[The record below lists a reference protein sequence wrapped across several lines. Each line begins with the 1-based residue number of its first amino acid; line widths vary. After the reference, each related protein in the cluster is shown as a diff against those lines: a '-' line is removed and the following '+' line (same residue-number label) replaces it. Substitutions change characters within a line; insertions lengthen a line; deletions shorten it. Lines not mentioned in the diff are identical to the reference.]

1 MTQEKNQ
8 IVQLCESCVDVMTDK
23 LKRWIAL
30 LRISGHG
37 TKQLVRDEMK
47 EFLTEKL
54 LEKEAQTH

>member
-1 MTQEKNQ
+1 MTQP
-8 IVQLCESCVDVMTDK
+8 CEACFKEISDK

-54 LEKEAQTH
+54 LGKEAKRIERDKT

>member
-1 MTQEKNQ
+1 MAEKKN
-8 IVQLCESCVDVMTDK
+8 VQPCEACFKKEISDK

-37 TKQLVRDEMK
+37 TKQLVHDEMK

-54 LEKEAQTH
+54 LEKEVQTH

>member
-1 MTQEKNQ
+1 MTEKK
-8 IVQLCESCVDVMTDK
+8 IVQPCESCVDVMTDK